1 MSTFADDMINVTA
14 LIQLKAFARQDGFL
28 LFLLWI
34 ASFAVIVNNPASSW
48 GSLLAMAT
56 PFYVG
61 YLLARFRNFAL
72 DGVISFRR
80 ALAFSLYT
88 FFYASLLF
96 AVAQFVYFRY
106 LDNGT
111 FMTMLLTSVKALE
124 PAYRAQ
130 GISISELQQ
139 SLSMIGQ
146 LTPVETAFIFMMQ
159 NILIGAI
166 LSFPIAWIGKRTA
179 LGKKLHHREQ
189 FNNNID
195 NNDINHDAD
204 NNRNNL

>member
-1 MSTFADDMINVTA
+1 MINVTA

-124 PAYRAQ
+124 PVYRAQ
-130 GISISELQQ
+130 GISMSELQQ

-179 LGKKLHHREQ
+179 LRKNLHHRET

-204 NNRNNL
+204 KNRNNL

>member
-1 MSTFADDMINVTA
+1 MINVTA

-28 LFLLWI
+28 LFLLWT

-124 PAYRAQ
+124 PVYRAQ
-130 GISISELQQ
+130 GISMSELQQ

-146 LTPVETAFIFMMQ
+146 LTPIETAFIFMMQ

-179 LGKKLHHREQ
+179 LRKNLHHRET

>member
-1 MSTFADDMINVTA
+1 MINVTA

-124 PAYRAQ
+124 PVYRAQ
-130 GISISELQQ
+130 GISMSELQQ

-179 LGKKLHHREQ
+179 LRKNLHHREQ

>member
-1 MSTFADDMINVTA
+1 MINVTA

-124 PAYRAQ
+124 PVYRAQ
-130 GISISELQQ
+130 GISMSELQQ

-179 LGKKLHHREQ
+179 LRKNLHHGET

>member
-1 MSTFADDMINVTA
+1 MINVTA

-28 LFLLWI
+28 LFLLWT

>member
-1 MSTFADDMINVTA
+1 MINVTA

-124 PAYRAQ
+124 PVYRAQ
-130 GISISELQQ
+130 GISMSELQQ

-166 LSFPIAWIGKRTA
+166 LSFPIAWIGKRTV
-179 LGKKLHHREQ
+179 LRKNLHHGET